1 MDIRLEVPSDDE
13 LQPMID
19 AAIAMAVAQYGEPTE
34 AQVEKIFLK
43 MIFEASN
50 EDDGE

>member
-1 MDIRLEVPSDDE
+1 MDIRLDIPSDDE

-34 AQVEKIFLK
+34 AQVKKIFLK
-43 MIFEASN
+43 MIFEETN
-50 EDDGE
+50 G